1 MPVAQLDRASAS
13 GAEGRAFESP
23 QARFVSIQF
32 ETLYYWMYHS
42 MNIMLSYNRIVCQGR
57 RNDTILHFTIN
68 SINCNKANRNE
79 TLQCDK
85 NETFLCNQI

>member
-42 MNIMLSYNRIVCQGR
+42 MNIMLSYNMIVCQG
-57 RNDTILHFTIN
+57 L
-68 SINCNKANRNE
+68 
-79 TLQCDK
+79 
-85 NETFLCNQI
+85 